1 MLRKPP
7 HVITLK
13 FMHVYLCYI
22 SIIWKKPTM
31 IVQSWKLD
39 GFLYGVQDGHISS
52 TFQRVKNKNSENVLS

>member
-1 MLRKPP
+1 
-7 HVITLK
+7 
-13 FMHVYLCYI
+13 
-22 SIIWKKPTM
+22 M